1 MRKLSLAI
9 LAGLFLFVSCNN
21 AEKKQA
27 ETIVKAQETGFFN
40 AATFEAEGPKA
51 FYAWSADRIPLVSA
65 HRGGPYPGYPENA
78 IETFAN
84 VAEKMPAI
92 IECDIAMTKDSVLVM
107 MHDNTVDRT
116 TNGTGKVAELSWAQ
130 LQELKLVDNE
140 GTLTE
145 FEIPTLDEVLEWGFG
160 KVLFTLDV
168 KRGVPFSMVVDAVEA
183 ANMEAFAAIISYNA
197 NDAKLIYDLNPDLM
211 ISVGAGSVEAYEAHK
226 ALGIPDENM
235 LAFVGVREPEKAV
248 YDMLHEKG
256 ITTIL
261 GVLGNL
267 DKQAETRGDQV
278 YAEFVKRGADA
289 MSSDRPIEAAEAIK
303 GLWPSES
310 EKYKFINK

>member
-1 MRKLSLAI
+1 MRKLLPALFAGII
-9 LAGLFLFVSCNN
+9 LLVACNPS
-21 AEKKQA
+21 EKKDSIQRSA
-27 ETIVKAQETGFFN
+27 KTDFFN
-40 AATFEAEGPKA
+40 TSAFTLEGPKA
-51 FYAWSADRIPLVSA
+51 FYAWSQDRIPLVSA
-65 HRGGPYPGYPENA
+65 HRGGPYPGFPENA

-107 MHDNTVDRT
+107 MHDYTVDRT
-116 TNGTGKVAELSWAQ
+116 TNGYGKVSELTWAELES
-130 LQELKLVDNE
+130 LKLVDNE
-140 GTLTE
+140 GVQTD
-145 FEIPTLDEVLEWGFG
+145 FEIPTLNEVLEWGYG

-168 KRGVPFSMVVDAVEA
+168 KRGVPFSMVVDAVEET
-183 ANMEAFAAIISYNA
+183 NMEPFAAIISYNA
-197 NDAKLIYDLNPDLM
+197 NDAKLIYDLNPELM

-267 DKQAETRGDQV
+267 DKQAEARGDQV

-303 GLWPSES
+303 GLWPKES